1 MMTWIEAGLYG
12 MAGGALPEILALYN
26 LRHVNEGEKPQWVK
40 SYFYWCIT
48 VVMIF
53 LGGGTV
59 LLYQKIGINVN
70 EFMAVHLG
78 VATPLLITTALK
90 EKPKVD

>member
-1 MMTWIEAGLYG
+1 MTLVEAGLYG
-12 MAGGALPEILALYN
+12 MFGGTLPEILALYN
-26 LRHVNEGEKPQWVK
+26 LRHLNKGEKPQWIK
-40 SYFYWCIT
+40 SGFYWFIT
-48 VVMIF
+48 VIMII

-59 LLYQKIGINVN
+59 ILYQKIGINVN

-78 VATPLLITTALK
+78 IATPLLITAAIK

>member
-1 MMTWIEAGLYG
+1 MTLIESGMYG
-12 MAGGALPEILALYN
+12 ILGGILPEVLALYN
-26 LRHVNEGEKPQWVK
+26 LRHVDKDKKPQWIK
-40 SYFYWCIT
+40 SGFYWFIT
-48 VVMIF
+48 VVMVI

-59 LLYQKIGINVN
+59 ILYQKIGINVN

-78 VATPLLITTALK
+78 IATPLLITTAIK